1 MKALP
6 LADGTFAPCALWLNR
21 AYPANGEVILRNAN
35 NSQAPF
41 DRLVAEGDTARFSAL
56 ANKTSLRQAFLDWI
70 HGTKQTTVV
79 AP

>member
-6 LADGTFAPCALWLNR
+6 LADGTFVPCALWLNR
-21 AYPANGEVILRNAN
+21 AYPAGDVILRGVN

-41 DRLVAEGDTARFSAL
+41 DRLVAPDDTPRFSPL
-56 ANKTSLRQAFLDWI
+56 ANQQSLRQAFLDWL
-70 HGTKQTTVV
+70 KAKYKTTVV